1 MTAYQR
7 EKVQTIHTCGGP
19 LWCVYICSSLCR
31 VTNRLPRK
39 RRVHVWW
46 GGLGEQSLYTW
57 CVNRGMRAKRKRK
70 GGEKRKENSP
80 SKKNTWKINKKR
92 HINNGKSTV
101 DSLQFNLFILW
112 KYKGPRE
119 ERKGK
124 AYGQACTF
132 WWAPSWLGRD
142 ARIIYTRIQTP
153 TLTENL
159 YSDDEAL
166 YWLECRFHQPLTL
179 PLHSHTHTQFSLS
192 HMFPEMAQTYEERAK
207 DREQPFTHCTDGGKG
222 LRQGK
227 LNMKQVVKQWGKRAV
242 TNRTLSLSPGCG
254 HACGCVRSQSWLVLN
269 VNVQPF
275 KGRCQLTQLTRIV
288 RETITTNTGNIWN
301 WLFWLRSVNEI
312 LQRPKPS
319 LQQIST

>member
-1 MTAYQR
+1 MKGSDTEAEQGVWEGVYCLPRGRKISGIKSLSSAHRWQLIKGKKYKQFTHAVALSGVFTSARVCVESQTGCRESAVFMCGGEAWGDRACTLGVSTGEWEQR
-7 EKVQTIHTCGGP
+7 EK
-19 LWCVYICSSLCR
+19 
-31 VTNRLPRK
+31 
-39 RRVHVWW
+39 
-46 GGLGEQSLYTW
+46 E
-57 CVNRGMRAKRKRK
+57 K
-70 GGEKRKENSP
+70 GGKKRKENSP

-179 PLHSHTHTQFSLS
+179 PLHSHTHTHTIQPVTHVPRNGPDLWGESKGQRTAFHAL
-192 HMFPEMAQTYEERAK
+192 YWWRERVTTGEIKHEAS
-207 DREQPFTHCTDGGKG
+207 GK
-222 LRQGK
+222 
-227 LNMKQVVKQWGKRAV
+227 
-242 TNRTLSLSPGCG
+242 T
-254 HACGCVRSQSWLVLN
+254 
-269 VNVQPF
+269 
-275 KGRCQLTQLTRIV
+275 V
-288 RETITTNTGNIWN
+288 REESGDEQNPLAQPRVRAHVWVRALSKLAGTERQ
-301 WLFWLRSVNEI
+301 RSAI
-312 LQRPKPS
+312 
-319 LQQIST
+319 